1 MVLRAY
7 RLPLAIREVG
17 TAIPLSEEQIRYIG
31 RILDHSSVS
40 GIETFNSRQCES
52 FAWLECGQDA
62 PRRGHVKDDAV
73 LMGDT
78 HVSDSDDGQDT
89 EDDEQSD
96 EDWSDEDQDCGPSD
110 NEEEYLDQN
119 TYCEK
124 DGAAGGPTSGLTEL
138 VFGLCLALC
147 TQPFVDGQP
156 QKTALVY
163 LSGVLGFSDH
173 AQSFRAARSYTS
185 DLSGLIYIQ
194 RLLFLECAIPL
205 RSYPSLGISCR
216 PRMELLGR
224 LDLAADRWS
233 LHDKLKPPSD
243 FIWHNEDGPWDT
255 PQMTAAVSRLSQH
268 YMGRRITLQDWRHI
282 AIAISKKHARQRGA
296 AVPDFEDDEEHD
308 ESENYEVPD
317 DLAACHTGQTA
328 ANYGVTI
335 DILKRLTAESLEVF
349 GQVSH
354 RWHKFLEVP
363 EASLERSRAPGAPA
377 TKRTQAAAGIA
388 ESQKPTRPKVLQ
400 LKKEESGSGGGD
412 DCILRAL
419 RTVLR
424 NDDAQFRS
432 PQQELAVRAAAAKDT
447 PLVAVLPTGGGKS
460 LVFMVPAMSGVTIV
474 VAPYAEL
481 KRQLVT
487 RCLDAG
493 LECKHWPEAR
503 ESWPRVVIVSAEA
516 ASSDDFLQW
525 AADLRVR
532 DRLDR
537 VVIDECHLMFTAA
550 NEYRRKLR
558 ALVLL
563 RNLGCAFVFLTGTLP
578 PLCQR
583 EFGEAMQLQ
592 NPLYIRASSHRT
604 NVEYLVQR
612 VGNGR
617 GVTEVIQRAKA
628 RLGLTT
634 KGGAGKGIVYCATH
648 AKCQMLAR
656 QLKCHYY
663 HGTPDDADA
672 HFFAQR
678 EEGFQAW
685 LRGESPYIVA
695 TSALGTGIDVPGIT
709 HVIHFGAPYSII
721 DYAQEAGRAGRAGE
735 RVEAVIVVEER
746 DWPTEDPKTEAA
758 LELKTREVNALIRTS
773 GCRRSVLG
781 RCLDNDLRD
790 CDRIDAVPCD
800 NCQSERLRWKSELS
814 SQGQIM
820 SEAYVKKVS
829 RGMQRLQSALETVAE
844 LQSMAC
850 VICWMF
856 EGSGAA
862 NHKWGTCNE
871 LDDGLSF
878 VSCIEFQRG
887 INYRRDP
894 QAAFLS
900 CYFCHVSQGFCTEGY
915 QTRGESCRRKH
926 VVIPVAYAAS
936 TDDGLWGMVQKL
948 AGRKISNREDYVA
961 WLGRKHGKPVCGQ
974 EMTNA
979 MAVFNLVVEW
989 REGRKIQ

>member
-1 MVLRAY
+1 
-7 RLPLAIREVG
+7 
-17 TAIPLSEEQIRYIG
+17 
-31 RILDHSSVS
+31 
-40 GIETFNSRQCES
+40 
-52 FAWLECGQDA
+52 
-62 PRRGHVKDDAV
+62 
-73 LMGDT
+73 
-78 HVSDSDDGQDT
+78 
-89 EDDEQSD
+89 
-96 EDWSDEDQDCGPSD
+96 
-110 NEEEYLDQN
+110 
-119 TYCEK
+119 
-124 DGAAGGPTSGLTEL
+124 
-138 VFGLCLALC
+138 
-147 TQPFVDGQP
+147 
-156 QKTALVY
+156 
-163 LSGVLGFSDH
+163 
-173 AQSFRAARSYTS
+173 
-185 DLSGLIYIQ
+185 
-194 RLLFLECAIPL
+194 
-205 RSYPSLGISCR
+205 
-216 PRMELLGR
+216 
-224 LDLAADRWS
+224 
-233 LHDKLKPPSD
+233 
-243 FIWHNEDGPWDT
+243 
-255 PQMTAAVSRLSQH
+255 
-268 YMGRRITLQDWRHI
+268 
-282 AIAISKKHARQRGA
+282 
-296 AVPDFEDDEEHD
+296 
-308 ESENYEVPD
+308 
-317 DLAACHTGQTA
+317 
-328 ANYGVTI
+328 
-335 DILKRLTAESLEVF
+335 
-349 GQVSH
+349 VSH
-354 RWHKFLEVP
+354 RWHKFLQVD
-363 EASLERSRAPGAPA
+363 EASLKGSRAPAAPA
-377 TKRTQAAAGIA
+377 TKRTQAGAGIA
-388 ESQKPTRPKVLQ
+388 EPQRPTRPKVLQ
-400 LKKEESGSGGGD
+400 LKKEEGGSGGGD

-419 RTVLR
+419 RAVLR

-460 LVFMVPAMSGVTIV
+460 LVFMVPAMLTGAGVTIV

-583 EFGEAMQLQ
+583 EFEEAMQLQ

-617 GVTEVIQRAKA
+617 GVTEVIRRAKA
-628 RLGLTT
+628 RLGLTA
-634 KGGAGKGIVYCATH
+634 KGGGGKGIVYCATH
-648 AKCQMLAR
+648 AKCQMLAL

-672 HFFAQR
+672 HFLAQR

-746 DWPTEDPKTEAA
+746 DWPTEDPKREAT

-800 NCQSERLRWKSELS
+800 NCQREKLQWKSELS

-820 SEAYVKKVS
+820 SEAFVKKVS
-829 RGMQRLQSALETVAE
+829 RGMQLLQSALETVAE

-862 NHKWGTCNE
+862 NHKWGVCNE

-878 VSCIEFQRG
+878 SKCMEFQRG

-900 CYFCHVSQGFCTEGY
+900 CYFCHVSQQICTEGY

-936 TDDGLWGMVQKL
+936 TDDELWGMVQEL
-948 AGRKISNREDYVA
+948 AGRKISNGEDYCA
-961 WLGRKHGKPVCGQ
+961 WLGRKHGKLVCGQ